1 MEGAS
6 GRNRVTTTDSSRESA
21 SGAGWGCDETGIYK
35 ELLPPGG
42 RHLSW
47 ANPVPL
53 FRARNDWVSRWLGDP
68 TSDQRRAWVAKQR
81 ARGVDPDFIVRQ
93 HAGRASISFMLIGDT
108 GEGDSSQYCV
118 VPGLMRHAQGTDFLF
133 ICSDVLYP
141 AGDINEYDTKFYR
154 PYKDYP
160 GPIYAVPGNHDW
172 YDGLNG
178 FMHHFC
184 GVALRDPSGVRF
196 SGPLWRRAL
205 QAVLWRRSSRGD
217 DRRIAE
223 MHALRPRPEQQPGQP
238 GPYFAIEAGPLLL
251 IAVDTG
257 ISGEIDAAQGDWL
270 RRVSRVPKPKIL
282 LTGKPL
288 YVDGEYHPGPIE
300 GSRVT
305 VDDVVKSAE
314 HGYLAA
320 IGGEIHNYQRY
331 PVALEDGRIVQ
342 YIVAG
347 GGGAGSQGT
356 HKIPLVDLPG
366 TDETE
371 FRCYPLRGDS
381 LARFSEMYDRR
392 LGFALGKLVLSPDEA
407 SALIAERLGV
417 SPTRRG
423 GREVFLTPEARR
435 AFHIVFPRRER
446 LPGPLHDY
454 FVQFMD
460 WNDPPMFKSFLRI
473 DASEQEIAI
482 RCYAATGC
490 RKHEND
496 PPLEDGAVAARGSDG
511 TWNWSGIS

>member
-1 MEGAS
+1 VDAS
-6 GRNRVTTTDSSRESA
+6 GLDRTAARTESSRESP
-21 SGAGWGCDETGIYK
+21 SGAGWDCPEVGTYK

-53 FRARNDWVSRWLGDP
+53 FKSRNDWVSRGLGDP
-68 TSDQRRAWVAKQR
+68 TNDQRRAWVDKQL

-93 HAGRASISFMLIGDT
+93 HADRDATSFVVIGDT
-108 GEGDSSQYCV
+108 GEGDPSQYCV
-118 VPGLMRHAQGTDFLF
+118 VPGLMKRAQGTDFLF

-154 PYKDYP
+154 PYRDYP
-160 GPIYAVPGNHDW
+160 GPIYAIPGNHDW

-184 GVALRDPSGVRF
+184 GVATKDPSGVRF
-196 SGPLWRRAL
+196 SGPVWRSAPQRLLWR
-205 QAVLWRRSSRGD
+205 QSSRGN
-217 DRRIAE
+217 DRRIAA
-223 MHALRPRPEQQPGQP
+223 MHELRPSPEQQPHQP
-238 GPYFAIEAGPLLL
+238 GPYMAIEAGPILLVA
-251 IAVDTG
+251 IDTG
-257 ISGEIDAAQGDWL
+257 ISGALDAAQGEWL
-270 RRVSRVPKPKIL
+270 LRLSRIPKPKVL

-288 YVDGEYHPGPIE
+288 YVDGEYHPGRIE
-300 GSRVT
+300 GTTVT
-305 VDDVVKSAE
+305 VDDVVRAPES
-314 HGYLAA
+314 GYLAA

-331 PVALEDGRIVQ
+331 PVTLEDGRIVQ
-342 YIVAG
+342 YIVSG

-356 HKIPLVDLPG
+356 HKIPRVDLPG
-366 TDETE
+366 IGEKD

-392 LGFALGKLVLSPDEA
+392 LGFLLGRLVLSPDEA
-407 SALIAERLGV
+407 SALIAERLGL
-417 SPTRRG
+417 SPTREG
-423 GREVFLTPEARR
+423 VREVAVTPAARR
-435 AFHIVFPRRER
+435 AFRIVFPRRER

-473 DASEQEIAI
+473 DATKDEVTI
-482 RCYAATGC
+482 RCFSATGC
-490 RKHEND
+490 RKHELD
-496 PPLEDGAVAARGSDG
+496 PPLEDAVVGRHGPDGS
-511 TWNWSGIS
+511 WQWSGA